1 MKEKGNVSNREIKI
15 ARLVQ
20 PKLEPDN
27 NLVLRNNLETERTE
41 NDE

>member
-15 ARLVQ
+15 ARLEQ
-20 PKLEPDN
+20 PKLEPDH